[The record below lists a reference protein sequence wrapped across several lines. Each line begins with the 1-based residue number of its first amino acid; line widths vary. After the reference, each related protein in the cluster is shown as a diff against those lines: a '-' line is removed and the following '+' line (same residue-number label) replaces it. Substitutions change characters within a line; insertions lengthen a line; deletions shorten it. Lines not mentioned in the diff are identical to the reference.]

1 MTDTV
6 AELYRLSHGPQRWCY
21 TSAHV
26 PIAHQSEQYLPA
38 AISRH
43 ALEHSDA
50 LQRQRLDIAVPR
62 DLLIAALFLAAPPE
76 GIVSIT
82 LYRRES
88 GNAPVITYW
97 KGRVSACQFEGMQAT
112 LHCEPITS
120 SLKRP
125 GLRAH
130 YQLLCRHVLYSNGCG
145 ALKERFRHDG
155 TIAVID
161 GSRIQVAAAAMQPD
175 GAFVGGLCT
184 AREGAR
190 MVLAHHGLELTLTAP
205 LPALGVGDPVQ
216 LYLGC
221 DHSMTHCRARFANLA
236 NFGGFPWTPL
246 KNPFSKDAI
255 V

>member
-6 AELYRLSHGPQRWCY
+6 FELYRFDHGAQRWCY
-21 TSAHV
+21 TSAQSS
-26 PIAHQSEQYLPA
+26 IAHQSERYGSA
-38 AISRH
+38 AITRN
-43 ALEHSDA
+43 ALEHSDT
-50 LQRQRLDIAVPR
+50 LQRQRLEMAVPR
-62 DLLIAALFLAAPPE
+62 DLPVAELFMAAPPE

-82 LYRRES
+82 LYRREQHDL
-88 GNAPVITYW
+88 PVTTYW
-97 KGRVSACQFEGMQAT
+97 KGRVSVCQFEGMQAK
-112 LHCEPITS
+112 LQCEPITS

-130 YQLLCRHVLYSNGCG
+130 YQLLCRHVLYSTGCG
-145 ALKERFRHDG
+145 ALKETFRHDG
-155 TIAVID
+155 TIAAID
-161 GSRIQVAAAAMQPD
+161 GSRIQVAAAATQPD

-190 MVLAHHGLELTLTAP
+190 MVLAHHGSDLTVTAP
-205 LPALGVGDPVQ
+205 LPALAVGDPVQ

-221 DHSMTHCRARFANLA
+221 DHSMTQCRARFANLA
-236 NFGGFPWTPL
+236 NFGGFPWISL